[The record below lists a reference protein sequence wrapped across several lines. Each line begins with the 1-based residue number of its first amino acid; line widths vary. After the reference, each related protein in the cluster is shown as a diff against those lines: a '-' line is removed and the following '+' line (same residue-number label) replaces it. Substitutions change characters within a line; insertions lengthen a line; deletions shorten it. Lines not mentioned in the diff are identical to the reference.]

1 MLDSF
6 EILTTSG
13 VVLWSRN
20 YSHVSPSVINSFIT
34 DIFIEEKNKV
44 SGAKENQ
51 SAAVN
56 PPYKYDQHTLRWTFV
71 KELGVIFVVGHA
83 SLPALHLHAERI
95 VAAKL
100 TSHKTGCI

>member
-13 VVLWSRN
+13 VVLWSRS
-20 YSHVSPSVINSFIT
+20 YSNVSPSVINNFIT
-34 DIFIEEKNKV
+34 DVFIEEKNKV

-56 PPYKYDQHTLRWTFV
+56 PPYKFDQHTLRWTFV
-71 KELGVIFVVGHA
+71 KELGVIFVVRLTPGR
-83 SLPALHLHAERI
+83 HLLRQPLLT
-95 VAAKL
+95 KL
-100 TSHKTGCI
+100 